1 MNSERV
7 SNSRHPS
14 RKQTFTDY
22 HAGAMNA
29 GRDAFRGYHPAIIFF
44 ASAIDDIGTCSVSST
59 PPLFV
64 LQ

>member
-1 MNSERV
+1 
-7 SNSRHPS
+7 
-14 RKQTFTDY
+14 
-22 HAGAMNA
+22 MNA

-44 ASAIDDIGTCSVSST
+44 AGAIDDIWTCSVSST